1 MKPPDLEYKGY
12 VGRMK
17 IDTDADIIH
26 GDVVGILDVITFE
39 GQSVEEAKQAFRDS
53 VDDYLE
59 FCESL
64 GDPPEKPFSG
74 TFLVRV
80 KPDLHRDLAS
90 LARRRGESVNAL
102 VTRALAKVVKNARK
116 RLATPRVEKPKVA
129 KPKATKPAKRTVQ
142 AGKAAR
148 KKVEKTAGRKSK
160 ASRATQ

>member
-1 MKPPDLEYKGY
+1 MNPPGLEYKGY

-26 GDVVGILDVITFE
+26 GDVVGILDVITFQ
-39 GQSVEEAKQAFRDS
+39 GRSVEEAKQAFHDS

-90 LARRRGESVNAL
+90 LAKRRGESVNAL
-102 VTRALAKVVKNARK
+102 VTRALAKVVESARK
-116 RLATPRVEKPKVA
+116 RVEAKVVKSARKRVET
-129 KPKATKPAKRTVQ
+129 PKAAKPAKKADRAAKPAREKV
-142 AGKAAR
+142 GKPS
-148 KKVEKTAGRKSK
+148 GRKSK
-160 ASRATQ
+160 AS